1 MKSIRILYG
10 SRVAASS
17 WLVLLCVF
25 MASANAQTGGT
36 VTGIVRD
43 YNTQPIVGASVRL
56 ATPTD
61 TLQASTDNEGR
72 YSFNNVRARA
82 FTLIITSLGYDTT
95 RREQAFA
102 EGSNTLNVPAVIL
115 MEASQL
121 IDAVTVQGAGA
132 ITFKED
138 TLEYATRN
146 LKLRE
151 GAQVEDA
158 LRQLDGVEVDKDGN
172 VTAQGESV
180 TRARINGRD
189 YFGGDIKT
197 AIQNLPADIVEK
209 IQIVDDYGDM
219 ANLTG
224 NRTGDPERVLNLQ
237 IDPTRNRGQFGNFR
251 VGGGTTDRYLAD
263 GTLNLMWDRTE
274 LALRANGNN
283 TNYQA
288 FNFNIGGS
296 GARRGPGSG
305 SYGGGR
311 GGFGGRNGLT
321 NSQSFG
327 FDLKHTFNDRLETYG
342 DYRYGHDDNNTLSD
356 QLREEALATG
366 VLLSSSEID
375 NGAIS
380 NSHRFSWNVEYTP
393 SDASFIKVSPTFHI
407 GNNNASNLSLSDVQ
421 RNDELV
427 NWVSND
433 QRNKSFSPSY
443 GLSALYNRRLS
454 ERGRNLFFSV
464 SANSAST
471 EQDRESILNTVN
483 MELPVEDRDEA
494 YQRHLVDLR
503 NKSLNGGASVSY
515 IEPLGEYTNL
525 EVSYDFNFNSYDNNQ
540 HNSGFGPDGGTIG
553 GSDFNFDRAFDYTF
567 ATHRAGVTYR
577 YRRENFNY
585 SFGMSVQPNTLRGT
599 SLVDGVTRPISRNGF
614 NFVPVARLEYRPSRN
629 KSFNI
634 NYTGRAN
641 EPSFSQI
648 QPFTDYSNANTTTGI
663 ITAVTGNPDLDAQ
676 FTHEMRINFRNF
688 DMESGSSISASL
700 TGTVSEDRIVNN
712 RITNFDSDLGI
723 VQETRYIND
732 DGYYQGRAFF
742 NYNKPVFD
750 KKLTLSYFGMG
761 VYTNNVSFTNSER
774 NIGKNWMAASRFGLR
789 FNPKETVEVMPSVG
803 YNYNTTSNSL
813 ASQSRLNRD
822 IHTWNLSLFST
833 VNLSPTWIY
842 GIDLTKTSNNGYSS
856 SVDANPLIINTYIE
870 KQFLKGRN
878 GAIRFQAFDLLNEQT
893 NVSRVVTDGYTLDNR
908 SNRLARY
915 FMLTLSYRFRN
926 FGGGMAPQDD
936 APWDGPGRGRGPGGP
951 GGRP

>member
-1 MKSIRILYG
+1 MKSIRALYG
-10 SRVAASS
+10 SLVAAFP
-17 WLVLLCVF
+17 WLVLLCF
-25 MASANAQTGGT
+25 STTSAHAQTSGT
-36 VTGIVRD
+36 VTGVVRD
-43 YNTQPIVGASVRL
+43 YNTQPVVGASVRL
-56 ATPTD
+56 AGPTD
-61 TLQASTDNEGR
+61 TLQTSTDNQGR

-102 EGSNTLNVPAVIL
+102 EGSNALNVPVVIL

-197 AIQNLPADIVEK
+197 AIQNLPADIIEK

-237 IDPTRNRGQFGNFR
+237 IDPARNRGQFGNFR

-263 GTLNLMWDRTE
+263 GTLNMMWDRTE
-274 LALRANGNN
+274 LAFRANGNN

-296 GARRGPGSG
+296 GARRGPGGG

-327 FDLKHTFNDRLETYG
+327 FDLKHRFNDRLETYG
-342 DYRYGHDDNNTLSD
+342 DYRFGRDDNNTLSD

-366 VLLSSSEID
+366 ILLSSSAID
-375 NGAIS
+375 NGTIS
-380 NSHRFSWNVEYTP
+380 NSHRFSWNVEYKP
-393 SDASFIKVSPTFHI
+393 SDVSFVKVSPTFHI
-407 GNNNASNLSLSDVQ
+407 GSNKGNNLSLSDVQ
-421 RNDELV
+421 RDDELV
-427 NWVSND
+427 NSLSNN
-433 QRNKSFSPSY
+433 QNNKSFSPNY
-443 GLSALYNRRLS
+443 GISALYNRRLS
-454 ERGRNLFFSV
+454 ERGRNLFFNFSV
-464 SANSAST
+464 HSAST

-483 MELPVEDRDEA
+483 MELPVEERDEA

-503 NKSLNGGASVSY
+503 NKNLNGGASVSY

-525 EVSYDFNFNSYDNNQ
+525 EVSYDFNFASYDNDQ
-540 HNSGFGPDGGTIG
+540 HNSGFGPDGGMIG

-577 YRRENFNY
+577 HRRENFNY
-585 SFGMSVQPNTLRGT
+585 SLGMSVQPNTLRGT
-599 SLVDGVTRPISRNGF
+599 SLVDGVTRPIRRNGF

-629 KSFNI
+629 KTFNV

-663 ITAVTGNPDLDAQ
+663 ITAVTGNPELDAQ
-676 FTHEMRINFRNF
+676 FTHELRINFRNF

-712 RITNFDSDLGI
+712 RITTFDPDLGI
-723 VQETRYIND
+723 VQETRYVND

-774 NIGKNWMAASRFGLR
+774 NIGKNWMLASRFGLR

-822 IHTWNLSLFST
+822 IHSWNLSLFST

-842 GIDLTKTSNNGYSS
+842 GIDLTKTSNNGYTS
-856 SVDANPLIINTYIE
+856 SVDANPLIIDTYIE

-926 FGGGMAPQDD
+926 FGGGMAPQEDT
-936 APWDGPGRGRGPGGP
+936 PWGGPGQRRGPGGP

>member
-1 MKSIRILYG
+1 MKSIRALYG
-10 SRVAASS
+10 SLVATFS
-17 WLVLLCVF
+17 WLLLLCFFV
-25 MASANAQTGGT
+25 AGAHAQTSGT
-36 VTGIVRD
+36 VSGIVRD
-43 YNTQPIVGASVRL
+43 YNTQPVAGASVRL
-56 ATPTD
+56 AGLSD
-61 TLQASTDNEGR
+61 TLQTSTDNQGR
-72 YSFNNVRARA
+72 YSFNNVRARQ

-95 RREQAFA
+95 RRELAFA
-102 EGSNTLNVPAVIL
+102 EGADNLNVPAIIV
-115 MEASQL
+115 MESSQL

-197 AIQNLPADIVEK
+197 AIQNLPADIIEK

-237 IDPTRNRGQFGNFR
+237 VDPARNRGYFGNFR
-251 VGGGTTDRYLAD
+251 AGGGTAERYLAD
-263 GTLNLMWDRTE
+263 GTLNMMWDKTE

-288 FNFNIGGS
+288 FNFNVGGR
-296 GARRGPGSG
+296 GARRGPGGG

-311 GGFGGRNGLT
+311 GGFGARNGLT

-327 FDLKHTFNDRLETYG
+327 FDLKHAFSDRLETYG
-342 DYRYGHDDNNTLSD
+342 DYRFGHDDNNTLSD

-366 VLLSSSEID
+366 ILLSSSNIN
-375 NGAIS
+375 NGSLS
-380 NSHRFSWNVEYTP
+380 NSHRFSWNVEYKP
-393 SDASFIKVSPTFHI
+393 SDVSFIKISPTFHI
-407 GNNNASNLSLSDVQ
+407 GSNNGENLSLSDVQ

-427 NWVSND
+427 NRVTNN
-433 QRNKSFSPSY
+433 QANKSFNPNY
-443 GLSALYNRRLS
+443 GISALYNRRLND
-454 ERGRNLFFSV
+454 RGRNLFFNV
-464 SANSAST
+464 SANSAAS
-471 EQDRESILNTVN
+471 EQDRESILNTIN
-483 MELPVEDRDEA
+483 MELPIEDRGEA
-494 YQRHLVDLR
+494 FQRHLVDLR

-515 IEPLGEYTNL
+515 IEPLGEFTNL
-525 EVSYDFNFNSYDNNQ
+525 EVSYDFNFASYDNQQ
-540 HNSGFGPDGGTIG
+540 HNSGFDADGDMIG

-567 ATHRAGVTYR
+567 ATHRAGLTYR
-577 YRRENFNY
+577 YRKDNFNY
-585 SFGMSVQPNTLRGT
+585 SFGLSVQPNTLRGT
-599 SLVDGVTRPISRNGF
+599 SLVDGVSRPISRDGF

-648 QPFTDYSNANTTTGI
+648 QPFTDYSNASTTTGI

-712 RITNFDSDLGI
+712 RITSQDPELGI
-723 VQETRYIND
+723 VQETRYVND

-761 VYTNNVSFTNSER
+761 TYTNNVSFTNSER
-774 NIGKNWMAASRFGLR
+774 NIGRNWMMASRFGLR

-803 YNYNTTSNSL
+803 YTYNTTNNSL

-822 IHTWNLSLFST
+822 IHTWNVGLFST

-856 SVDANPLIINTYIE
+856 SVDANPMIINTYIE

-893 NVSRVVTDGYTLDNR
+893 NVSRVVSDGYTLDNR

-915 FMLTLSYRFRN
+915 FMLTLSYRFRS
-926 FGGGMAPQDD
+926 FGGGTAQQQDT
-936 APWDGPGRGRGPGGP
+936 PWGGPGRGH